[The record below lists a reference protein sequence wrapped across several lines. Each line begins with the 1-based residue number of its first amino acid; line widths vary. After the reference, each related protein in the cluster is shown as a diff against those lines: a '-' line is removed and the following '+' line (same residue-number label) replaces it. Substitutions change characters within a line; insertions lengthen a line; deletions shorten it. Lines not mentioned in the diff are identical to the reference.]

1 MSLPRTIPSL
11 PDGATMALWP
21 LSALAKGMEVGE
33 PLYVSS
39 GKWLHPLFDLLDAA
53 SPGGPAVAGTS
64 SQALASA
71 GDLFLRDRVIGRAA
85 AFLILRAGIRHAWAD
100 VVSDGALSL
109 FAAQGAFLGGTERVA
124 AIGCMTEDLLRD
136 VDDPDLAWALLL
148 ARRQTALA
156 ALQAESPG
164 VRVPSKLD

>member
-1 MSLPRTIPSL
+1 MSLPRTIPAL

-39 GKWLHPLFDLLDAA
+39 GKWLHPLFDLLDAQP
-53 SPGGPAVAGTS
+53 SDPAI
-64 SQALASA
+64 ASA